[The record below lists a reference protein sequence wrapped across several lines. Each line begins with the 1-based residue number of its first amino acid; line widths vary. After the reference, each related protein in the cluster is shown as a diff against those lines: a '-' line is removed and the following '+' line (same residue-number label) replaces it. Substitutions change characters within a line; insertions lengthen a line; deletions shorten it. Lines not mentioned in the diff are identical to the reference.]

1 MRLKLLADESMITSN
16 ALIMSIIIMTVT
28 IVVSIYIR
36 FHSDITRTLN
46 KRKEKQHN
54 NASSKKALNFLT
66 TNFPNLN
73 IPSFLCDRYNDF
85 LEIQKAWMNF
95 DYDKL
100 KELLTDELYNQYI
113 MQLDTLKN
121 DYRRNIMNDFK
132 LNGYRILDAY
142 CDNQI
147 LTIKMELDCS
157 FHDFIEKFWYVSR
170 GNTNIIINHVYE
182 LTFVCNLADKGEFC
196 PNCGSKIDKRKN
208 RCSYCGGIFS
218 NIANK
223 WVMSNKMSKV
233 QRDIVEW

>member
-1 MRLKLLADESMITSN
+1 MRLKLLADESIITSN
-16 ALIMSIIIMTVT
+16 ALIVSIIIMTIT
-28 IVVSIYIR
+28 IAVSIYIR
-36 FHSDITRTLN
+36 FHSNIARALA
-46 KRKEKQHN
+46 KRRAKQYD
-54 NASSKKALNFLT
+54 NASSKKALNFLA

-73 IPSFLCDRYNDF
+73 IPSFLSDRYNDF

-196 PNCGSKIDKRKN
+196 PNCGSKIDKQKN